1 MDLIK
6 KRDGLILGISSGF
19 QALVKLGLLP
29 YGEIRDQDENSPTLT
44 LNTIGRH
51 VSRLATTRVASNL
64 SPWLAKTGVGQI
76 CTVAVSHGE
85 GRFVAS
91 DQLLRELEL
100 NGQIATQYV
109 DPDGNP
115 TMEAPYNP
123 NGSVMAIEGIT
134 SRDGRIFGKW
144 AMMSVML
151 TTPS

>member
-76 CTVAVSHGE
+76 CTVAVLIAN
-85 GRFVAS
+85 V
-91 DQLLRELEL
+91 LLPVPAPRAEL
-100 NGQIATQYV
+100 NGQIAT
-109 DPDGNP
+109 N
-115 TMEAPYNP
+115 M
-123 NGSVMAIEGIT
+123 
-134 SRDGRIFGKW
+134 
-144 AMMSVML
+144 
-151 TTPS
+151 